1 MALEKLNRP
10 CPPTA
15 STPAPLRRGTHAP
28 NRGLALRAMAVEFP
42 EVHGHPNR
50 LPFEGCLTLVDVAS
64 DKAPSGARG
73 HRVVLT
79 RAAAEA
85 ALPSLLG
92 MAVDYKAGWDGH
104 DARQKCGIITSA
116 ALDDNRLMVA
126 GFLFARDFP
135 EIERKFPARRRPATM
150 GMSYELADAHVAD
163 MRAAVW
169 TLTRA
174 TFTGAA
180 ILLRDKAAYRDTSF
194 RLRRSPRHS
203 TEPTAPPEPAVIGV
217 SAGSLSFRAQR
228 GTCFSPGV
236 PMPPTLPKPPRLRAR
251 LQPCRCQPRH
261 ERGFSP

>member
-1 MALEKLNRP
+1 MAVNEALHRHSSRTGMHTLHHR
-10 CPPTA
+10 TA
-15 STPAPLRRGTHAP
+15 RLQTARQPLD
-28 NRGLALRAMAVEFP
+28 LRAMAVDFP
-42 EVHGHPNR
+42 TVEGHPNR
-50 LPFEGCLTLVDVAS
+50 LPFEGVLTLVDVAS

-73 HRVVLT
+73 HRVLLT

-116 ALDDNRLMVA
+116 RIEGTQLSVA

-135 EIERKFPARRRPATM
+135 ELEQKVATEGVM

-163 MRAAVW
+163 MRATVW

-180 ILLRDKAAYRDTSF
+180 ILLRDKAAYRNTSF
-194 RLRRSPRHS
+194 RLKRAPLRR
-203 TEPTAPPEPAVIGV
+203 TA
-217 SAGSLSFRAQR
+217 
-228 GTCFSPGV
+228 
-236 PMPPTLPKPPRLRAR
+236 
-251 LQPCRCQPRH
+251 
-261 ERGFSP
+261 

>member
-1 MALEKLNRP
+1 MGHRRAVSGGSALEM
-10 CPPTA
+10 
-15 STPAPLRRGTHAP
+15 
-28 NRGLALRAMAVEFP
+28 RAMAVEFP

-116 ALDDNRLMVA
+116 SLEGQKLMVE
-126 GFLFARDFP
+126 GYLFARDFP
-135 EIERKFPARRRPATM
+135 ELERRMCGVKANAGDDM

-163 MRAAVW
+163 MRAQVW

-180 ILLRDKAAYRDTSF
+180 ILLREKAAYRSTSF
-194 RLRRSPRHS
+194 RVTRPVMGRR
-203 TEPTAPPEPAVIGV
+203 
-217 SAGSLSFRAQR
+217 
-228 GTCFSPGV
+228 
-236 PMPPTLPKPPRLRAR
+236 
-251 LQPCRCQPRH
+251 
-261 ERGFSP
+261 

>member
-1 MALEKLNRP
+1 MAFEEELHRTRP
-10 CPPTA
+10 EVAVGHRARVAIARPRA
-15 STPAPLRRGTHAP
+15 VGHPARWMGDM
-28 NRGLALRAMAVEFP
+28 RAMAVEFP

-64 DKAPSGARG
+64 DRAPSGSRG

-116 ALDDNRLMVA
+116 ELHDQKLMVA
-126 GFLFARDFP
+126 GYLFARDFP
-135 EIERKFPARRRPATM
+135 EMEVAMGSTGTGSTGPKGEM

-163 MRAAVW
+163 MRASVW
-169 TLTRA
+169 TLTKA

-180 ILLRDKAAYRDTSF
+180 ILLREKAAYRGTSF
-194 RLRRSPRHS
+194 RVRRAGKSPLGRVL
-203 TEPTAPPEPAVIGV
+203 A
-217 SAGSLSFRAQR
+217 R
-228 GTCFSPGV
+228 G
-236 PMPPTLPKPPRLRAR
+236 
-251 LQPCRCQPRH
+251 
-261 ERGFSP
+261 

>member
-1 MALEKLNRP
+1 
-10 CPPTA
+10 
-15 STPAPLRRGTHAP
+15 
-28 NRGLALRAMAVEFP
+28 MAVEFP
-42 EVHGHPNR
+42 QVHGHPNR
-50 LPFEGCLTLVDVAS
+50 LPFEGVLTLVDVAS

-116 ALDDNRLMVA
+116 ELDGRRLTVA
-126 GFLFARDFP
+126 GFLFSRDFP
-135 EIERKFPARRRPATM
+135 EIEQRLTAAGSIPDGLM
-150 GMSYELADAHVAD
+150 GMSYELADAHVLD
-163 MRAAVW
+163 MSAQVW

-194 RLRRSPRHS
+194 H
-203 TEPTAPPEPAVIGV
+203 
-217 SAGSLSFRAQR
+217 
-228 GTCFSPGV
+228 
-236 PMPPTLPKPPRLRAR
+236 LRAATKPGA
-251 LQPCRCQPRH
+251 PCSTRVSRVDH
-261 ERGFSP
+261 GVTASRSSA